1 MLGKR
6 YCACRRW
13 RRLGK
18 DSYSDDENYRHSREL
33 ESVHAR
39 DNTPEQLIRSHF
51 LRRIRCNPSIHS
63 RRQFKRL
70 SGCAGRIHWFVPSDA
85 QQSPC
90 YD

>member
-6 YCACRRW
+6 YCACRRL

-39 DNTPEQLIRSHF
+39 DHTPEQLIRSHF
-51 LRRIRCNPSIHS
+51 LGRIRRHS
-63 RRQFKRL
+63 RHQFKRL
-70 SGCAGRIHWFVPSDA
+70 SGRRTNPLVRPERCAAVSVL
-85 QQSPC
+85 
-90 YD
+90 